1 MSKNWFPMIDYDKCD
16 GCLACYHKCSKGVYV
31 VEDNKPKVVNP
42 ENCVEGCHGCGNLCP
57 QKAIVYSGEYKDHV
71 KCSCCE

>member
-1 MSKNWFPMIDYDKCD
+1 
-16 GCLACYHKCSKGVYV
+16 
-31 VEDNKPKVVNP
+31 
-42 ENCVEGCHGCGNLCP
+42 VEGCHGCGNLCP